1 MSAPTATA
9 RRIDGDDLEALQAAV
24 GVLAA
29 KWSVVVLARLD
40 AGSSRFNELLRQ
52 IDGVSRRMLSAT
64 LRQLERDGLIERH
77 VFARVPARVG
87 YELSPAGQDL
97 LAALGPGIGPC
108 CYEVGEEL
116 KNEFG
121 PGGEAFFRPG
131 PRGKPHLDVRAA
143 NVAQLKAAGVPEA
156 RIHSVAVAARI
167 MSDTSPCVGG
177 GVL

>member
-1 MSAPTATA
+1 MSAHPVSAA
-9 RRIDGDDLEALQAAV
+9 RIDGDDLEALQAAV

-87 YELSPAGQDL
+87 YELSPAGQEL
-97 LAALGPGIGPC
+97 LAALAPLAGCGL
-108 CYEVGEEL
+108 EHRAEL
-116 KNEFG
+116 F
-121 PGGEAFFRPG
+121 
-131 PRGKPHLDVRAA
+131 
-143 NVAQLKAAGVPEA
+143 
-156 RIHSVAVAARI
+156 AAREQYDRMQEWRSSREGMQARSRAGAPPASI
-167 MSDTSPCVGG
+167 
-177 GVL
+177 L